1 MRHDIRLREM
11 AIELMDCG
19 YGRKSLSEE
28 LAISETIAEKW
39 ILTYRTAGKEK
50 FLDMGSSHR
59 VYDYET
65 KLAAARDH
73 VDGGMTMAEVMERH
87 GIASIGPLQKWFRA
101 YREGGPDALRP
112 KPKGRPPGSGGKH
125 AAKTREQELEERVRY
140 LEAENAYLKKC
151 RALMAGKAS
160 RGGRRPG
167 S

>member
-1 MRHDIRLREM
+1 MVHDRALREK
-11 AIELMDCG
+11 AIERFDAGFG
-19 YGRKSLSEE
+19 YESTAHE
-28 LAISETIAEKW
+28 LGLPVGTVMKW
-39 ILTYRTAGKEK
+39 RYTYGALGKGAL
-50 FLDMGSSHR
+50 FVTSHKKYSHELK
-59 VYDYET
+59 V
-65 KLAAARDH
+65 AAARD
-73 VDGGMTMAEVMERH
+73 VVERGMTLADAMAKH
-87 GIASIGPLQKWFRA
+87 GIASLTPLKNWCSA
-101 YREGGPDALRP
+101 YREGGPDALKP